1 MGIIEIDKNLI
12 PYTFDIEL
20 SGRLYTIEINYNY
33 IFDFF
38 TIDLYL
44 DNKPLVKSEKLILNE
59 VLFKDIYEDKEGNLN
74 EKFPTEILIPLGNND
89 IKRITY
95 DNFGKDVQLYYAER
109 SELNE

>member
-44 DNKPLVKSEKLILNE
+44 DNKPLVKSEKLVLNE
-59 VLFKDIYEDKEGNLN
+59 ILFKDIYEDKEGNLN

-89 IKRITY
+89 VERITY
-95 DNFGKDVQLYYAER
+95 DNFGTEVQLYYAER

>member
-12 PYTFDIEL
+12 PYVFDIEL
-20 SGRLYTIEINYNY
+20 SDRVYTIEINYNY
-33 IFDFF
+33 IFDFL

-44 DNKPLVKSEKLILNE
+44 DKKPLVKSEKLILNE
-59 VLFKDIYEDKEGNLN
+59 VLFKDIYEDKDGNLN
-74 EKFPTEILIPLGNND
+74 EEFPTEILIPLGNND